1 MIKRV
6 VSSFVFALLLSSC
19 SKAPEKPPLV
29 ISIDPWIGSAPFYY
43 AHAKGWLQEANIQL
57 VLAPSI
63 AENLRIFESG
73 ASDMFTAT
81 QHEYFR
87 ERKTHPDLI
96 PIIHYDR
103 SFGGDIVMAN
113 RTSNELKNN
122 NEYIDLYLEADTV
135 NEEMADYWMHD
146 NNIAKNRLR
155 MHTRAQDEIV
165 KMKTSSADKPI
176 VLVTYNPHN
185 LLLEKNGFR
194 EIASTKN
201 DHYLVID
208 AVYVSSKL
216 YYKNIKTFK
225 KLNDAR
231 KRAINAY
238 ETDPKEFYERVK
250 PYFANPTYS
259 EFVAM
264 KQNVK
269 WFAAPPSVQLTERLK
284 KIQFPTQDLIQ

>member
-1 MIKRV
+1 MVKRV
-6 VSSFVFALLLSSC
+6 ISFFILGLFLSSC
-19 SKAPEKPPLV
+19 SEPSEKPPLV

-43 AHAKGWLQEANIQL
+43 AHAKGWLEEANIQL

-113 RTSNELKNN
+113 RISRELRKSNEP
-122 NEYIDLYLEADTV
+122 IDLYLEADTV
-135 NEEMADYWMHD
+135 NEEMADYWMND
-146 NNIAKNRLR
+146 NTIAKNRVR

-165 KMKTSSADKPI
+165 KMKTSSTDKPI

-185 LLLEKNGFR
+185 LILEKNGFR

-208 AVYVSSKL
+208 AVYVSSRL
-216 YYKNIKTFK
+216 YHQNIQTFK

-231 KRAINAY
+231 KRAIKAY
-238 ETDPKEFYERVK
+238 ETDPKEFYEKVK
-250 PYFANPTYS
+250 PYFANPTYR

-269 WFAAPPSVQLTERLK
+269 WFAAPPSVQLMERLK
-284 KIQFPTQDLIQ
+284 KIHFPTRDLIQ